1 MLNQTLY
8 ECLLSMFGDVT
19 VVNEG
24 QQADITPDPR
34 RVGRWDIAKE
44 SDHGEQYAV
53 DCPFCG
59 DDKKHLY
66 ISYLSFAVP
75 VIDGV
80 KMQMGKLR
88 AQCFRHGCL
97 RNKDNRDTL
106 RRRIG
111 LKMAAMSPDGNSW
124 TSISKGV
131 DTSEPD
137 NKLNVSSDLTVEGIQ
152 TWLPDYKPI
161 SEDTPEEI
169 LLYLD
174 SRRITWDDVQWL
186 YMGWGPV
193 LSPVSKHY
201 LNDGHPWII
210 FPIINNGKLVGV
222 QARCLPKYL
231 KEDGIKYW
239 THPGCRKRTVLF
251 NLDNARDTGVA
262 VVCEGVFDVAS
273 VGKPGVCL
281 FGHTPS
287 KVQMTMLSTFRQGII
302 WLPDTDLDCIKE
314 AKVYADRLKLSG
326 AFPLGAHVVKLPAKD
341 AGEMTRADIWKEILT
356 QVSQPMA
363 EYLYNDVIPQLGDSF
378 ESPRENPGASSE

>member
-1 MLNQTLY
+1 MLNQKLY
-8 ECLLSMFGDVT
+8 DCLLSMFGEVV

-24 QQADITPDPR
+24 QQADITADPR
-34 RVGRWDIAKE
+34 RIGRWKIEDK

-53 DCPFCG
+53 NCPFCP
-59 DDKKHLY
+59 DNDTNHHLY

-97 RNKDNRDTL
+97 KNKDNRETL

-111 LKMAAMSPDGNSW
+111 LKMAAMSPDGDSW
-124 TSISKGV
+124 ASITKGE
-131 DTSEPD
+131 DTSDSGP
-137 NKLNVSSDLTVEGIQ
+137 KLDVSTDLTLEGIR
-152 TWLPDYKPI
+152 TWVPDFEPVTEQ
-161 SEDTPEEI
+161 SPEEI

-174 SRRITWDDVQWL
+174 SRRITWEDIQWL
-186 YMGWGPV
+186 FIGWGPV
-193 LSPVSKHY
+193 MSPVSKHY
-201 LNDGHPWII
+201 LNDGNPWII
-210 FPIINNGKLVGV
+210 FPVINNGKLVGV
-222 QARCLPKYL
+222 QARCLPQYL

-287 KVQMTMLSTFRQGII
+287 KVQMTMLSTFRQGVI

-326 AFPLGAHVVKLPAKD
+326 AFPLGAHVVELPAKD
-341 AGEMTRADIWKEILT
+341 AGEMTRADIWKEILN
-356 QVSQPMA
+356 QVPQNMG
-363 EYLYNDVIPQLGDSF
+363 EYLMENVVPQLG
-378 ESPRENPGASSE
+378 E